1 MFGLFESAPKLYE
14 DLGGNEFKTK
24 YTSTTGAVLLDVRS
38 PGEFKGGNIKGA
50 RNLDVMS
57 PSFSSQIA
65 NLDKSKEYFLY
76 CRSGNRSGNACAMMA
91 KNGFKTYNLKRGIGD
106 WPE

>member
-38 PGEFKGGNIKGA
+38 PGEFKGESIKGA
-50 RNLDVMS
+50 RNIDMMA
-57 PSFSSQIA
+57 PSFASIIET
-65 NLDKSKEYFLY
+65 LDKKKPYFLY
-76 CRSGNRSGNACAMMA
+76 CRSGNRSGNACTMMA
-91 KNGFKTYNLKRGIGD
+91 KNGFKVYNLKRGIGD
-106 WPE
+106 WPA